1 MHGWYKSLIHW
12 DLLWKAPLYS
22 KSLSINNSLIS
33 PLMNSTYNVIRYTG
47 ILLIKT
53 TYMIKWKVQ
62 RGHLNSTPILFSANI
77 ALTALCKSQTNN
89 IFPHLSGSK
98 FKYNWL
104 LSLFNVK
111 NTKMIVFVL
120 CLVSASVSGLSLSC
134 VLCLPVSRDCLCP
147 VSCVCKCLGII
158 LSCVLCLLVS
168 RDCLCPVSCVCWCL
182 RIVFVLCLPVSR
194 DCLCP
199 VSCVC
204 GVSG

>member
-1 MHGWYKSLIHW
+1 MLI
-12 DLLWKAPLYS
+12 
-22 KSLSINNSLIS
+22 
-33 PLMNSTYNVIRYTG
+33 G
-47 ILLIKT
+47 IQGYCSS

-89 IFPHLSGSK
+89 IFHHLSGSK

-111 NTKMIVFVL
+111 NTKMNMHCLCLVSCVCKCLGIVFVL
-120 CLVSASVSGLSLSC
+120 CLVSADVSGLS
-134 VLCLPVSRDCLCP
+134 
-147 VSCVCKCLGII
+147 

-168 RDCLCPVSCVCWCL
+168 RDCLCPVSCVCRCL
-182 RIVFVLCLPVSR
+182 GIILSCVLCLLLSRDYFVMCLVSAGVSGLSLSCVVCLPVSR

-204 GVSG
+204 RCLGIVFVLCLVSAGVAG

>member
-1 MHGWYKSLIHW
+1 MLI
-12 DLLWKAPLYS
+12 
-22 KSLSINNSLIS
+22 
-33 PLMNSTYNVIRYTG
+33 G
-47 ILLIKT
+47 IQGYCSS

-89 IFPHLSGSK
+89 IFHHLSGSK

-111 NTKMIVFVL
+111 NTKMNMHCLCLVSCVCKCLGIVFVL
-120 CLVSASVSGLSLSC
+120 CLVSADVSGLS
-134 VLCLPVSRDCLCP
+134 
-147 VSCVCKCLGII
+147 

-168 RDCLCPVSCVCWCL
+168 RDCLCPVSCVCRCPG
-182 RIVFVLCLPVSR
+182 IVFVLCLMSAGVSGLYLSCVLCLPVSR
-194 DCLCP
+194 DNLCP

-204 GVSG
+204 RCLGIVHSWLFLRFLLF